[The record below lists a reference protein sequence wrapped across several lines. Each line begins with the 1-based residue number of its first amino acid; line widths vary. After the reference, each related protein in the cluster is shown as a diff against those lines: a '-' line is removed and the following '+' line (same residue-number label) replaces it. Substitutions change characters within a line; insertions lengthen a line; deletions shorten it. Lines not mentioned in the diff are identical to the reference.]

1 MRTMIQS
8 VNKYHIYEIFAAD
21 GKFYYSIPKY
31 QREYTWSYR
40 EWDALYDDISENNYE
55 YFIGSIICI
64 PLGDTISPY
73 MEVID
78 GQQRLTTISL
88 FLAAIYTR
96 LKEYK
101 DFMNEDDDDIL
112 PSLRKSLKSTL
123 SPNEMKLVPQ
133 MQNHNQEDFN
143 FIMSELELKKSAS
156 KKHPYFSVRKVSR
169 CYQHFLWLLDKEM
182 ENMKPEYK
190 VKFLLDKFDK
200 LKQAMLVKMEV
211 STHSDAYVLFESL
224 NNRGTPLTAI
234 DLMKNLIM
242 ARAENNQL
250 TTDDCFNRWQ
260 QLLAYLSDD
269 YGIQERFFRQYYNAF
284 KRTLNDPFR
293 SDDDRKKDPLGV
305 VATKSNLLNIFEKLI
320 NKDLNSFLTDILECG
335 RYYSLLTLQ
344 EQDENPFKKNL
355 EDLEHIQ
362 GAPSYLLLM
371 YVLKYKTV
379 LELTDTH
386 INTLI
391 ELLNKYFVRRN
402 VTDYPSTRDLT
413 RIFMDI
419 IVHIEGT
426 MPKGKEVIT
435 VVANELGT
443 TTNCATDETF
453 KKSLQGDIYKENV
466 GAARYILCKLAE
478 SAMTQETWTDLWART
493 PKNVYVWTIEHIF
506 PEGENIP
513 KSWVDMIADGDEE
526 LSRQYLNE
534 YTHKIGNLTITGYN
548 STLGNKSFLEKR
560 DRKSKDGKLIGYKNG
575 LEINNEIAKLDA
587 WTVEDIKRRSE
598 TLIQQLMEM
607 FKFPNL

>member
-1 MRTMIQS
+1 MIQS
-8 VNKYHIYEIFAAD
+8 VNKYHIHEIFSAN
-21 GKFYYSIPKY
+21 GNFYYSIPKY

-40 EWDALYDDISENNYE
+40 EWEALYDDISENNPE

-64 PLGDTISPY
+64 PLGDAINPY

-88 FLAAIYTR
+88 FLSAIYNR

-101 DFMNEDDDDIL
+101 EYLDEDDEDVL
-112 PSLRKSLKSTL
+112 PSLRKSLKSSI

-133 MQNHNQEDFN
+133 VQNHNQDDYN
-143 FIMSELELKKSAS
+143 FIMSELGLKKSAS
-156 KKHPYFSVRKVSR
+156 TKHSYFGVRKVSR
-169 CYQHFLWLLDKEM
+169 CYSHFLYLMDKEM
-182 ENMKPEYK
+182 EGMEPKEK
-190 VKFLLDKFDK
+190 VTFLLGKFDK

-242 ARAENNQL
+242 ARAENNHL

-269 YGIQERFFRQYYNAF
+269 YSSQERFFRQYYNAF
-284 KRTLNDPFR
+284 KHSLNDPFR
-293 SDDDRKKDPLGV
+293 SDNDRKKDPLGV

-320 NKDLNSFLTDILECG
+320 SKDLTMFLEDILKCG
-335 RYYSLLTLQ
+335 KYYSMLILQ
-344 EQDENPFKKNL
+344 DQDDNAFKKNL
-355 EDLEHIQ
+355 EDLDHIQ

-371 YVLKYKTV
+371 YVLKYQT
-379 LELTDTH
+379 ELQLSDAN
-386 INTLI
+386 INKLI

-402 VTDYPSTRDLT
+402 LTDYPSTRDLT

-419 IVHIEGT
+419 ITRIEDEA
-426 MPKGKEVIT
+426 PKGDEVINL
-435 VVANELGT
+435 VVEILSNAN
-443 TTNCATDETF
+443 NCASDELF
-453 KKSLQGDIYKENV
+453 KQRLEGDVYKDNV

-493 PKNVYVWTIEHIF
+493 PKNVYIWTIEHIF
-506 PEGENIP
+506 PEGDNVP
-513 KSWVDMIADGDEE
+513 QCWVDMIADGDAT
-526 LSRQYLNE
+526 LAKKYLNE

-548 STLGNKSFLEKR
+548 STLSNKSFEEKR
-560 DRKSKDGKLIGYKNG
+560 DRQSKDGKRFIGYKNG
-575 LEINNEIAKLDA
+575 LDINKDIAQKDS
-587 WTVEDIKRRSE
+587 WTVEDIKSRT
-598 TLIQQLMEM
+598 TLMVDELM
-607 FKFPNL
+607 KIYDFPGI

>member
-607 FKFPNL
+607 FKFPNF